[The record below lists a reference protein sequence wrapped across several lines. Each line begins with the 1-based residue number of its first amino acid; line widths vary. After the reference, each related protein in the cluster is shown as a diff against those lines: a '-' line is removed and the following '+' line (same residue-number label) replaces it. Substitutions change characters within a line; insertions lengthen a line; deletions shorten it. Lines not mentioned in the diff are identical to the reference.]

1 MKKVINGKRYDTDT
15 AEFIG
20 YEQYLYPGQLNYWR
34 EELYRKRNGE
44 FFLYGIGGPS
54 SKYGKWEGNSASGN
68 SEIRP
73 LSIKEA
79 QEWVEKYLDAD
90 TYEKVFGRVDEGL
103 VQIAIRIPAEL
114 KEIADKLGYT
124 QAEIF
129 AEGVKAILSKPIFR
143 ILEFTKTFK
152 GKDSISEIEEG
163 CTLYDG
169 DPREIARCRS
179 EEEAR
184 RVLSKYRS
192 DIHKMDAPI
201 YGTIYKVTEYIIEKA
216 VFDEDGYDTE
226 DPEVLEIAPWDD
238 YSRELLEERT

>member
-1 MKKVINGKRYDTDT
+1 MKKIIGGKRYDTET

-44 FFLYGIGGPS
+44 FFLYV
-54 SKYGKWEGNSASGN
+54 SGN
-68 SEIRP
+68 AEIRP

-79 QEWVEKYLDAD
+79 QEWTEKHLSADRYEEIFGKVEA
-90 TYEKVFGRVDEGL
+90 GL

-114 KEIADKLGYT
+114 KEIADKLDYT

-129 AEGVKAILSKPIFR
+129 AEGVKAILSKPVFR
-143 ILEFTKTFK
+143 ILEFSKTFK
-152 GKDSISEIEEG
+152 GKGSINEIEEG

-184 RVLSKYRS
+184 IELSKYKS

-226 DPEVLEIAPWDD
+226 DPEVLEIAPWND
-238 YSRELLEERT
+238 YSRELLGERT

>member
-1 MKKVINGKRYDTDT
+1 MKKIINGKRYDTET

-20 YEQYLYPGQLNYWR
+20 SVHPGQLEYWR

-44 FFLYGIGGPS
+44 FFLYVIGGPS
-54 SKYGKWEGNSASGN
+54 SKYGSGN
-68 SEIRP
+68 AEIRP

-79 QEWVEKYLDAD
+79 QEWTEKHLSADRYEEIFGKVE
-90 TYEKVFGRVDEGL
+90 EGL

-114 KEIADKLGYT
+114 KEIADKLDST

-129 AEGVKAILSKPIFR
+129 AEVVKAILNKPIYR

-152 GKDSISEIEEG
+152 GKDSINEIEEG

-184 RVLSKYRS
+184 RVLSKYKS
-192 DIHKMDAPI
+192 DIHKMDAPF
-201 YGTIYKVTEYIIEKA
+201 YGIIYKVTEYVIEKA

-238 YSRELLEERT
+238 YSRNLIKRMEGLE